1 MGDGGSSKQRDRAA
15 TAGEPPRAP
24 ASGTARDRR
33 RAEREVR
40 RALSESRAVVLW
52 ACFIVSSHVA
62 GFALLAGN
70 GVLLLAGGPIAFAF
84 FVALCAHAEPPPERG
99 PKGEIALMPE
109 PQFELLLASVE
120 REAELLAGSGAAPRA
135 VAAPALDADSF
146 ACLVGEALD
155 DLPPFLR
162 AEVEHHV
169 PVVISDDGRSHSAHG
184 CYGLYMGAT
193 VANRG
198 WGSRIVIFRDMLLR
212 DFGGD
217 PEMLRRRVTMVVRHE
232 LAHHLG
238 AGERAVSDLDL
249 YDLTGP
255 RAPKPYA
262 DAARLARPAAARAVV
277 PRRAVQAHPPRRAGA
292 VAWLGDGSAP
302 LRPASRPPAAT
313 PWQARWVVR
322 PPQHAPHPARPPP
335 QPPSGYE
342 RRRSRY
348 VSMIQP
354 LRSRACARTR
364 TISSATS
371 ASAPATRI
379 SSGVPRYAP
388 Q

>member
-1 MGDGGSSKQRDRAA
+1 MVDGSSKQRDRAA
-15 TAGEPPRAP
+15 TAGGPPRAP

-40 RALSESRAVVLW
+40 RALSETRAVALW

-62 GFALLAGN
+62 GFALLAGS
-70 GVLLLAGGPIAFAF
+70 GALMLVSGPIAFAF
-84 FVALCAHAEPPPERG
+84 FVALCAHAEPAPERG
-99 PKGEIALMPE
+99 PQGEIALMPE
-109 PQFELLLASVE
+109 PEFELLLASVE
-120 REAELLAGSGAAPRA
+120 REAELLAASGAAPRA

-169 PVVISDDGRSHSAHG
+169 PVVISDDGRSHFAHG

-238 AGERAVSDLDL
+238 AGERDVSDLDL

-262 DAARLARPAAARAVV
+262 DAARLARAAAVRQVV
-277 PRRAVQAHPPRRAGA
+277 RPPAVQAHPPRRRRA
-292 VAWLGDGSAP
+292 VAWPGDGSAA

-313 PWQARWVVR
+313 PWQASWVVPR

-335 QPPSGYE
+335 QTPSSYE

-354 LRSRACARTR
+354 LRARARARTR